1 MKDNDKHVT
10 IIGDG
15 NIVGDHSRANVGSG
29 RDKSPPLDLDGPESE
44 AARRRYRK
52 ALREQYNVI
61 ETHAFSALAND
72 AEVGSP
78 RRLPLLGEKG
88 TYVPLEFDL
97 GSTQREYSEAVQKV
111 ARDPDIAQI
120 LEKDL
125 TQVSDEEL
133 SAIPRTG
140 PASLIEVLGFPGHV
154 AIIGDAGSGKTT
166 ILKVI
171 SSILAA
177 EDPVKLAPEFFTVF
191 LRDPLPIPVF
201 LPLRFFEQACREPD
215 GEYTHCPDDLLRFT
229 DTWFQRWY
237 TGPDLPPRFL
247 EAHLHAG
254 RAWLLLDAL
263 DEVADADHRETV
275 RNVLQT
281 LAGQLPETTRLIVTA
296 RVSSYHNARLD
307 DRFTVVTVRDLDDD
321 RRKQLVH
328 AIYQGLAL
336 PDHQRRADE
345 LAARFSRSE
354 ALQDLGRTPV
364 MVWTAAVIHAL
375 RGELPESR
383 AALYDAYVDMLLK
396 QSFKRTRG
404 AVEAL
409 TPLTDSEDWPLAD
422 RRHYLT
428 YAAFK
433 VHALLERQPERQAD
447 RHVVVGED
455 ELIHDVLAPYFHE
468 NLSDTLRKA
477 HDRARE
483 FVTLMVERS
492 GLLYE
497 NEQGY
502 YSFGDHL
509 TMQEFLA
516 AYYLAEN
523 YPLEEPLAYAEFLQD
538 KAGRSWWREVVLLA
552 AGYLGQKSGFQ
563 GRKFLQQLTRNR
575 EEPET
580 ALTFLSLA
588 GRGLLQLRAG
598 RKRPTW
604 YKGLAQDFANRLYAR
619 LYAEPTN
626 APISVRHDAGLVLG
640 RLYGLPGDETGVGDP
655 RFTGPQGLPDFVQIP
670 AGTFWM
676 GSTEEEVEH
685 WIKETGKEY
694 DKDELPRHEV
704 YLDAYEVAKYP
715 TTNAM
720 YAHFIAAGGYE
731 NERWWAEAIAV
742 GDWKEG
748 KVNTYV
754 EGWQDIPRYWD
765 NTRWNNPSQP
775 VVGVNW
781 YEAVA
786 YYRWLTA
793 TLDDGYVYR
802 LPTEAEWERAARGP
816 TPSGSP
822 ASEEERRIYPWGND
836 WQEGFCNSKEA
847 GLEQTSPV
855 GLFPQGATSEGLHEM
870 VGNVWEWC
878 RDWYAED
885 AYAESDPRNPT
896 GPDSGSNRVLR
907 GGAWYN
913 DGPPVCRCGSRF
925 RFAPRSRI
933 NGWGFRCVR
942 TLSSV
947 P

>member
-1 MKDNDKHVT
+1 MPKKHENVNT
-10 IIGDG
+10 GGGSYINGD
-15 NIVGDHSRANVGSG
+15 VHVHDGDFVG
-29 RDKSPPLDLDGPESE
+29 RDQGKAGRWPSLDLDSSEAE
-44 AARRRYRK
+44 AARQRYRE
-52 ALREQYNVI
+52 ALRARYNII

-88 TYVPLEFDL
+88 AYVPLTFDL
-97 GSTQREYSEAVQKV
+97 SSTQGDYSDALRKV
-111 ARDPDIAQI
+111 ARDSDIAQI
-120 LEKDL
+120 LEKDQA
-125 TQVSDEEL
+125 QVSDEEL

-171 SSILAA
+171 SSVLAA
-177 EDPVKLAPEFFTVF
+177 KDPAKLAPEFFTVF

-201 LPLRFFEQACREPD
+201 MPLRFFEQACCDQNLECTR
-215 GEYTHCPDDLLRFT
+215 CPDDLLHFT
-229 DTWFQRWY
+229 DAWFQQWY
-237 TGPDLPPRFL
+237 AGPDLPAHFL
-247 EAHLHAG
+247 EAHLRAG

-296 RVSSYHNARLD
+296 RVSAYRNTRLD

-321 RRKQLVH
+321 QRKQLVH
-328 AIYQGLAL
+328 GIYQGLAL
-336 PDHQRRADE
+336 SDHRRRADE
-345 LAARFSRSE
+345 LATRFNRSE

-364 MVWTAAVIHAL
+364 MVWTSAVIHAL

-383 AALYDAYVDMLLK
+383 AALYDAYVDILLK

-409 TPLTDSEDWPLAD
+409 TPLIDSEDWPLAD

-433 VHALLERQPERQAD
+433 VHALLETQPERQAD
-447 RHVVVGED
+447 RQVVVGED
-455 ELIHDVLAPYFHE
+455 ELINDVLAPYFHE
-468 NLSDTLRKA
+468 NLGDTLRKA
-477 HDRARE
+477 CDRARE

-523 YPLEEPLAYAEFLQD
+523 YPLEEPLAYAQFLQE

-552 AGYLGQKSGFQ
+552 AGYLGQTSGFQ

-575 EEPET
+575 DESET
-580 ALTFLSLA
+580 ALAFLALA

-619 LYAEPTN
+619 LYAEPTD
-626 APISVRHDAGLVLG
+626 APIPVRQEAGLVLG

-655 RFTGPQGLPDFVQIP
+655 RCKGSQSLPDFIRIP
-670 AGTFWM
+670 AGAFWM
-676 GSTEEEVEH
+676 GSDDSDQEDEH
-685 WIKETGKEY
+685 
-694 DKDELPRHEV
+694 PRHEV
-704 YLDAYEVAKYP
+704 YLDTYDVAKYP
-715 TTNAM
+715 TTNAT
-720 YAHFIAAGGYE
+720 YAHFIAASGYGD
-731 NERWWAEAIAV
+731 ERWWEAAIEDDFWKNGQV
-742 GDWKEG
+742 KDYWTEDWHSL
-748 KVNTYV
+748 
-754 EGWQDIPRYWD
+754 PRYWND
-765 NTRWNNPSQP
+765 ARLNNPSQP

-786 YYRWLTA
+786 YCRWLTA

-816 TPSGSP
+816 QGW
-822 ASEEERRIYPWGND
+822 AYPWGAD
-836 WQEGFCNSKEA
+836 WREGLCNSQEA

-855 GLFPQGATSEGLHEM
+855 GLFPPGATSEGVHEL
-870 VGNVWEWC
+870 VGNVYEWC

-885 AYAESDPRNPT
+885 AYAESNPRNPN
-896 GPDSGSNRVLR
+896 GPESGKSRVLR
-907 GGAWYN
+907 GGSWYS
-913 DGPPVCRCGSRF
+913 DGPSRCRCGF
-925 RFAPRSRI
+925 RGGGDPR
-933 NGWGFRCVR
+933 GWYSGRGFRCVR
-942 TLSSV
+942 ILSSV